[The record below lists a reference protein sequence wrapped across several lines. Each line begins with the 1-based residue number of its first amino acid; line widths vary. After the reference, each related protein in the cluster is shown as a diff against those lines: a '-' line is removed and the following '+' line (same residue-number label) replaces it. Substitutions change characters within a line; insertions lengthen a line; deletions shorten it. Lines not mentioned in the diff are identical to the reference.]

1 LALKLEGGYKAYI
14 GDGESVAISGGEIQ
28 RIALARALVKNSQL
42 LILDEPSSA
51 LDSKSEELFTEI
63 LGSYLTTTV
72 LIATHRLNTIKKVD
86 KIFLDQGSLVEMV
99 SHKILIDNKYK
110 YYDFVK
116 VLEVLE
122 P

>member
-1 LALKLEGGYKAYI
+1 MVDIKQYI
-14 GDGESVAISGGEIQ
+14 GDGENVAISGGEIQ

-51 LDSKSEELFTEI
+51 LDSKSEEIFTEI
-63 LGSYLTTTV
+63 LGSCLRATTV

-86 KIFLDQGSLVEMV
+86 KILVLDQGNLVEMG

-110 YYDFVK
+110 YYEFVK
-116 VLEVLE
+116 VLEVVE